1 MRMFH
6 IRKPSPALVVS
17 IIALLVAL
25 GGTAYAG
32 VTIANNSVG
41 TPQLRNGAV
50 TTAKIKNG
58 AVTNSKINTSGLT
71 VPSAANAAALGG
83 AGPSSYQQRV
93 QWALVAANGAII
105 SQSGGISLSATDGTG
120 GYYLD
125 FQKPTTGKA
134 ITVSLSN
141 VDQAYDGTPQAVP
154 CGGGTGSATCTPA
167 GTNDANHLF
176 VFTSSPT
183 NSGAGVNHAF
193 YITVIS

>member
-6 IRKPSPALVVS
+6 IRKPSPALVIS

-32 VTIANNSVG
+32 VTIPNNSVG
-41 TPQLRNGAV
+41 TRQLQNGAV
-50 TTAKIKNG
+50 TTSKIKNG
-58 AVTNSKINTSGLT
+58 AVTKSKINTSGLT

-83 AGPSSYQQRV
+83 AGPSSYEQRV
-93 QWALVAANGAII
+93 QWALVAADGTII
-105 SQSGGISLSATDGTG
+105 SQSGGISVSATDGSG

-125 FQKPTTGKA
+125 FHKPTTGKA

-141 VDQAYDGTPQAVP
+141 VDEAYGGTPQAVP
-154 CGGGTGSATCTPA
+154 CGGGTGAARCDPT
-167 GTNDANHLF
+167 GTNDSDHLF

-183 NSGAGVNHAF
+183 NSGAGANHAF